1 MKDQLKN
8 VFLRSWSPAEKGLLL
23 VDVLLSGVLLGWLTS
38 PFRKVAAGNAAKIF
52 VDTFDEDDDDDE
64 DDDEDDDDE
73 DEDEE
78 DNTGD
83 TIEIEIEKQ

>member
-1 MKDQLKN
+1 MKDQLKK

-23 VDVLLSGVLLGWLTS
+23 ADVLLSGVLLGWLTS
-38 PFRKVAAGNAAKIF
+38 PFRKLTAGNMAKFF
-52 VDTFDEDDDDDE
+52 VKAV
-64 DDDEDDDDE
+64 

-78 DNTGD
+78 DDDENDDDDNGN

>member
-8 VFLRSWSPAEKGLLL
+8 AFLRSWTPAEKGLLL

-64 DDDEDDDDE
+64 DEEDE